1 MKLVIPKQHGAW
13 AMLIIPFLLSVIL
26 GKPTMYHIPLFLAWF
41 FIYLA
46 TYPFLMYIKQNGK
59 RVFTCFNC
67 IFYYC
72 VHIWDDFSII

>member
-26 GKPTMYHIPLFLAWF
+26 GKPNMYHIPLFLAWF

-46 TYPFLMYIKQNGK
+46 TYPFLMYIK
-59 RVFTCFNC
+59 
-67 IFYYC
+67 
-72 VHIWDDFSII
+72 